1 MFFEA
6 LAHDFFDNFVGN
18 QKSLLGD
25 ATDSRCQL
33 GVVSNVPAEDFTDRD
48 VDEVVIAAK

>member
-6 LAHDFFDNFVGN
+6 LAHDFFDNFVGD
-18 QKSLLGD
+18 QKSLLAD
-25 ATDSRCQL
+25 ATDSRRQL
-33 GVVSNVPAEDFTDRD
+33 GMVANVPAEDFADRD

>member
-1 MFFEA
+1 MLFEA
-6 LAHDFFDNFVGN
+6 LAHDLFDNVVGN

-25 ATDSRCQL
+25 VTDSRRQL